1 MNRIAHILSWVLSPI
16 LIPTYAVFAAL
27 WITPLAMLPADI
39 RWNVVIVTALVTCVL
54 PAFSIMLLYWMK
66 IISDP
71 GLNNRTERLAP
82 YVLTILCYCACAWYL
97 YSIHSPHWMWMFM
110 VAGACTAVV
119 SCIINTWWKISA
131 HAAAMAGFTA
141 MLFRIA
147 ADHIAIVP
155 IWPYIAASIFLCGAL
170 CTSRMLLDRHTFWQ
184 VTAGSAN
191 GFLMVYLLT
200 I

>member
-54 PAFSIMLLYWMK
+54 PAFAIMLLYWMK

-110 VAGACTAVV
+110 VAGGMHGCSIVHHQHMVENLGACRSNGRIHSHAFPH
-119 SCIINTWWKISA
+119 CRRPHRHSA
-131 HAAAMAGFTA
+131 HMAIHCCIDFSLWSTLYIQNAA
-141 MLFRIA
+141 
-147 ADHIAIVP
+147 
-155 IWPYIAASIFLCGAL
+155 
-170 CTSRMLLDRHTFWQ
+170 
-184 VTAGSAN
+184 
-191 GFLMVYLLT
+191 
-200 I
+200 